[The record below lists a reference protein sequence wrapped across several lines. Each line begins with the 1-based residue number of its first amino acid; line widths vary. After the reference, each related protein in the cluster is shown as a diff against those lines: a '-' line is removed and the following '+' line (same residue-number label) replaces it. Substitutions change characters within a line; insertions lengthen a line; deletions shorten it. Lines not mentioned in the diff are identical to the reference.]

1 MNESMKTSVCST
13 RRISFAVQRVSLAIL
28 LLLFSYSVVVA
39 QSQSSSAWATDVG
52 SRYWVQPDI
61 VYQGAN
67 NQSLKLDVWYQHD
80 VKTPSPTLVY
90 IHGGGWIF
98 GTKESSVLQFLP
110 FLEKGWTV
118 VNVEYR
124 MASSSLAPAAVEDTR
139 CALRWVYRNAQQWHF
154 DTSKIVLTG
163 HSAGGHLSL
172 ITGMLPA
179 GTGLDNQC
187 YGDEKLNVA
196 AIINWYGIS
205 DVSDLIKGS
214 NLKNYAVMWM
224 GSQPNAEEIAR
235 RVSPLTY
242 VRAGLPPILTIHG
255 DKDDVVP
262 YSHATRLH
270 EALDK
275 AKVPNQLFTIK
286 GGGHGGFSQADYAS
300 SYETIWAFLRQQQI
314 IQ

>member
-1 MNESMKTSVCST
+1 MNTLRAPLIFLVILT
-13 RRISFAVQRVSLAIL
+13 FAVATS
-28 LLLFSYSVVVA
+28 A
-39 QSQSSSAWATDVG
+39 QDQSAWATDAG

-61 VYQGAN
+61 VYQGASG
-67 NQSLKLDVWYQHD
+67 QSLKLDVWYQHD
-80 VKTPSPTLVY
+80 VKTTSPTLVY

-124 MASSSLAPAAVEDTR
+124 MASTALAPAAVEDTR
-139 CALRWVYRNAQQWHF
+139 CALRWVFRNAQQWRF
-154 DTSKIVLTG
+154 DTSKIVLMG

-172 ITGMLPA
+172 ITAMLPE

-187 YGDEKLNVA
+187 YGNEKLNVA
-196 AIINWYGIS
+196 AIINWFGIT
-205 DVSDLIKGS
+205 DVNDVIKGP
-214 NLKNYAVMWM
+214 NLKNYGAMWM
-224 GSQPNAEEIAR
+224 GSQPNADEIAR

-242 VRAGLPPILTIHG
+242 VASGLPPILTIHG

-286 GGGHGGFSQADYAS
+286 GGGHGGFTQTEFVK
-300 SYETIWAFLRQQQI
+300 SYETIWSFLRLNKI
-314 IQ
+314 IN

>member
-1 MNESMKTSVCST
+1 MTSDFMRNVL
-13 RRISFAVQRVSLAIL
+13 FAIL
-28 LLLFSYSVVVA
+28 ITLFSFFAASA
-39 QSQSSSAWATDVG
+39 QDQPSSAWATAIG

-67 NQSLKLDVWYQHD
+67 NQLLKLDVWYQHD

-98 GTKESSVLQFLP
+98 GTKEGSILQFLP

-139 CALRWVYRNAQQWHF
+139 CALRWIYRNAQQWHF
-154 DTSKIVLTG
+154 DTNKIVLMG

-172 ITGMLPA
+172 ITGMLPE

-196 AIINWYGIS
+196 AIINWYGIT

-214 NLKNYAVMWM
+214 NLKNYAVMWI
-224 GSQPNAEEIAR
+224 GSQQNAEEVAR

-242 VRAGLPPILTIHG
+242 VRAELPPILTIHG
-255 DKDDVVP
+255 DHDDVVP
-262 YSHATRLH
+262 YSQATRLQ
-270 EALDK
+270 EALNK
-275 AKVPNQLFTIK
+275 AKAPNQLLTIK
-286 GGGHGGFSQADYAS
+286 GGGHGGFSQGDYIK
-300 SYETIWAFLRQQQI
+300 SYETIWAFLRQNKI
-314 IQ
+314 I

>member
-1 MNESMKTSVCST
+1 MSLMRKALSST
-13 RRISFAVQRVSLAIL
+13 VIILACCVAIS
-28 LLLFSYSVVVA
+28 A
-39 QSQSSSAWATDVG
+39 QDQPSSPWATDVG

-67 NQSLKLDVWYQHD
+67 NTQLKLDVWYQHD
-80 VKTPSPTLVY
+80 VKTMSPTLVY

-98 GTKESSVLQFLP
+98 GSKETSVLQFLP

-124 MASSSLAPAAVEDTR
+124 MASNSPAPAAVEDTR
-139 CALRWVYRNAQQWHF
+139 CALRWVYRNAAQWHF

-172 ITGMLPA
+172 ITGMLPE

-187 YGDEKLNVA
+187 YGEEKLSVA
-196 AIINWYGIS
+196 AIINWFGIS
-205 DVSDLIKGS
+205 DVNDLIKGS
-214 NLKNYAVMWM
+214 NLKNYAAMWM

-242 VRAGLPPILTIHG
+242 VRSGLPPILSIHG

-262 YSHATRLH
+262 YSQSLRLH
-270 EALDK
+270 EALNK
-275 AKVPNQLFTIK
+275 AKVPNQLLTIK
-286 GGGHGGFSQADYAS
+286 DGGHGGFSQAEWIR
-300 SYETIWAFLRQQQI
+300 SYETIWTFLRQNKI

>member
-1 MNESMKTSVCST
+1 MTSDFMRNVL
-13 RRISFAVQRVSLAIL
+13 FAIL
-28 LLLFSYSVVVA
+28 ITLFSFFAASA
-39 QSQSSSAWATDVG
+39 QDQQSAAWATDIG

-67 NQSLKLDVWYQHD
+67 NQLLKLDVWYQHD

-98 GTKESSVLQFLP
+98 GTKEGSVLQFLP

-139 CALRWVYRNAQQWHF
+139 CALRWVYRNAQQWRF
-154 DTSKIVLTG
+154 DTSKIVLMG

-172 ITGMLPA
+172 MAGMLPE
-179 GTGLDNQC
+179 GTGFDNQC

-196 AIINWYGIS
+196 AIINWYGIT
-205 DVSDLIKGS
+205 DVNDLIKGS

-224 GSQPNAEEIAR
+224 GSQQNAEEIAR

-242 VRAGLPPILTIHG
+242 VRAGVPPILTIHG

-262 YSHATRLH
+262 YSHATRLQ
-270 EALDK
+270 EALNK
-275 AKVPNQLFTIK
+275 AKATNKLLTIK
-286 GGGHGGFSQADYAS
+286 GGGHGGFSQVDYMK
-300 SYETIWAFLRQQQI
+300 SYETIWAFLRQNKI
-314 IQ
+314 I